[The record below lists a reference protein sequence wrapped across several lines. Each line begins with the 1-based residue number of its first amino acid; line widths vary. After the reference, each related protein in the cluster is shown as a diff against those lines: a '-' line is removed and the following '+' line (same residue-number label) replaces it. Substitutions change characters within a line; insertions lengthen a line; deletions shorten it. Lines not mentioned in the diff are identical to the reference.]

1 MDLTE
6 HPTTKPMKNILYILI
21 LVLFIGGIFAYQM
34 YTKEHTSVAD
44 TEAVAQTSADQLFNA
59 FENRESEA
67 MVAFGDKVLEI
78 SGAIYTIDLSN
89 ELEPQIVLQ
98 TNVDNGYIRCGFAAD
113 AKAQIE
119 SLSEGDTIKLKGIC
133 KGLNASE
140 ELDLLADKDV
150 VMSNCIIID

>member
-1 MDLTE
+1 
-6 HPTTKPMKNILYILI
+6 MKNILYILI

-59 FENRESEA
+59 FETRESEA
-67 MVAFGDKVLEI
+67 MIAFGDKVLEI

-98 TNVDNGYIRCGFAAD
+98 TSVDNGYIRCGFAAG